1 MESIKILSRGR
12 KEQALR
18 MCSKRANVRT
28 NKITFCSH
36 FTKFSKYIEPT
47 VIISISCFVSLLK
60 LLILFHWFVLK
71 KQILIS

>member
-1 MESIKILSRGR
+1 MESIKILSKSR

-18 MCSKRANVRT
+18 MCSKRTNVRT

-36 FTKFSKYIEPT
+36 FTKFSEYIELT
-47 VIISISCFVSLLK
+47 VIISISSFFSLLK